1 MDGASKRAFVEQW
14 DNSIRAGD
22 RTMSRMIFTIF
33 GVCVLAL
40 VVSPATGIDRKGTV
54 GGFATE
60 LQPADSCTM
69 GEARRI
75 MDRSDI
81 KLLVT
86 MPSTVNEMRF
96 LGISRQNGNIVGA
109 SVAIV
114 GCGLQVVTEVG
125 MKRPWCE
132 YLPFKAER
140 CPTSF
145 SRK

>member
-1 MDGASKRAFVEQW
+1 MNR
-14 DNSIRAGD
+14 
-22 RTMSRMIFTIF
+22 TIF
-33 GVCVLAL
+33 AIFAGCVLAL
-40 VVSPATGIDRKGTV
+40 VVSPATAIDRKGTV

-60 LQPADSCTM
+60 LEPADSCTM
-69 GEARRI
+69 GQARDV

-86 MPSTVNEMRF
+86 LPSTVNAMRF
-96 LGISRQNGNIVGA
+96 LGVSRQTGDMVGA
-109 SVAIV
+109 SVAIL
-114 GCGLQVVTEVG
+114 GCGLQVVTEIG

-132 YLPFKAER
+132 YLPFKADR

>member
-1 MDGASKRAFVEQW
+1 
-14 DNSIRAGD
+14 
-22 RTMSRMIFTIF
+22 MSRTIFAIF
-33 GVCVLAL
+33 GVCVLTL
-40 VVSPATGIDRKGTV
+40 VVSPVGAIDRKGIA

-60 LQPADSCTM
+60 LEPAKSCSMGQARDILDSN
-69 GEARRI
+69 
-75 MDRSDI
+75 DI

-86 MPSTVNEMRF
+86 LPSTVNDMRF
-96 LGISRQNGNIVGA
+96 LGISRQTGDMVGA
-109 SVAIV
+109 SVAIL
-114 GCGLQVVTEVG
+114 GCGLQVVTEIG